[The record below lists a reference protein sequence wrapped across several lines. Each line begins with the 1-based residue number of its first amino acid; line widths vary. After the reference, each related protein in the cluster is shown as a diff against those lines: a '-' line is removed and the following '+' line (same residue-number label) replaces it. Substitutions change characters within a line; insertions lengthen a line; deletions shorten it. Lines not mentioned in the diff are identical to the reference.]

1 MKLNK
6 RNGIGNMTIIV
17 GVCLVILGLMIL
29 SPLLVFM
36 WLAWS

>member
-1 MKLNK
+1 MKPNK
-6 RNGIGNMTIIV
+6 RNEIGNMIIIA

-36 WLAWS
+36 WLAQS

>member
-1 MKLNK
+1 MKPDK
-6 RNGIGNMTIIV
+6 RNEIGNMIIIA

-36 WLAWS
+36 WLAQS